1 MIKRN
6 TLINIRRKKL
16 SRINRKSKENSQRDI
31 IGKKED
37 IVNNITI

>member
-1 MIKRN
+1 MIKRK

-37 IVNNITI
+37 VVNNITI